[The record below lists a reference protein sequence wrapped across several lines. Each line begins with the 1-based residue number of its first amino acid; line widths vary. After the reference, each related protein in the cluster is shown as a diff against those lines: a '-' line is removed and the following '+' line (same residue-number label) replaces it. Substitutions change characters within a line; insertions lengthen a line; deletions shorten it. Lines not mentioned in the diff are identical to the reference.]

1 VPPRTGVNENKN
13 KSNIKP
19 AAAHAAGNQNRRPT
33 KTADQPK
40 PQTNQNRRPTK
51 TADQPKPQINLK
63 TASPAQGPKN
73 QKPETTKP
81 APEKGPSQSS
91 ASVYLYCA

>member
-1 VPPRTGVNENKN
+1 MKIKINPTSNPRQRMQQE
-13 KSNIKP
+13 
-19 AAAHAAGNQNRRPT
+19 T